1 MASTNQSP
9 QYQRAEAMFLR
20 SQTNE
25 DRLHWLEEM
34 IRQCPKHKSAEK
46 MLANLKT
53 RYIKLKKK
61 MESVK
66 KTSKGAKKHG
76 VRKEDLQAVIIGFTN
91 SGKSMLLSALTNVR
105 AEISPNLFTTKTPI
119 VGMMRYSGTGIQLVE
134 VPAIDSEHYD
144 KGIVNTADSILLI
157 VNDLDQMEKAEKI
170 LGRFKENLL
179 VVFNIKS
186 PEANTRKLESTLKSR
201 KINYAVINART
212 GAGIPELKE
221 RIFKSFGKIRVYTKE
236 PGESRSEKPFTFD
249 PGATVKVLAE
259 KIFGGADRIK
269 ETRIWGP
276 SSKFPGQIV
285 GLQHGLKD
293 MDVVEFKTR

>member
-201 KINYAVINART
+201 
-212 GAGIPELKE
+212 